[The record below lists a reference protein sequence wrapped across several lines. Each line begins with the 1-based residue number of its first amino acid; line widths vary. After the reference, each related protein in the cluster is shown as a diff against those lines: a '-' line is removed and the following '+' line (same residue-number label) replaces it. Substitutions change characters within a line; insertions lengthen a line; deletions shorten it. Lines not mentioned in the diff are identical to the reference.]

1 MSEDMVTVRVEFSMP
16 KWAVEEHWGQNG
28 QSLEAQKRWLRFFVL
43 DQAID
48 PQIETLILGAKQQMH
63 RRKMKSFEAA
73 VQQAHQE
80 TPPDHGL
87 KFTPS
92 ATAATNA

>member
-28 QSLEAQKRWLRFFVL
+28 QSLETQKRAFRLFVL

-63 RRKMKSFEAA
+63 SRKMKSFEAA

-80 TPPDHGL
+80 SPPDHGL

-92 ATAATNA
+92 APAATNA

>member
-28 QSLEAQKRWLRFFVL
+28 QSLEAQKRWLRFFVR

-48 PQIETLILGAKQQMH
+48 PQIETAELD
-63 RRKMKSFEAA
+63 RESFYEIQ
-73 VQQAHQE
+73 V
-80 TPPDHGL
+80 
-87 KFTPS
+87 S
-92 ATAATNA
+92 R